1 MQAVGPVA
9 AVKLRQ
15 MHAER
20 PVFEER
26 QNTVSYIFI
35 ERHAALARAAV
46 VLHHARAEDGVS
58 LAGDKR
64 IIYVSQD
71 LWSIL
76 SVAVKQHG
84 DIEALFDEISITRF
98 LVAAITQVTFMLQ
111 DLEFAVRRKG
121 LETDG

>member
-1 MQAVGPVA
+1 MLELDNNFRVEMEIVGHFRKIELFQRMQAVGPVA

-35 ERHAALARAAV
+35 ERHAALAGAAV

-58 LAGDKR
+58 LTGDKGMVHMR
-64 IIYVSQD
+64 QD
-71 LWSIL
+71 LRSIL
-76 SVAVKQHG
+76 
-84 DIEALFDEISITRF
+84 
-98 LVAAITQVTFMLQ
+98 
-111 DLEFAVRRKG
+111 
-121 LETDG
+121 